1 MRLVFLG
8 TPEFALPS
16 LTAVRAEHDVLRV
29 VTAPPRPRGRGQ
41 RLVPTPVAAAAAA
54 MGLDVVTPARLDAQT
69 VGELL
74 ELRPDAAVVVAYGRM
89 LPPALFD
96 VVPCLNVHP
105 SLLPRHRGAAP
116 IPWTIWSG
124 DKEGGV
130 TIMRIVQELD
140 AGPIYLQEPFALP
153 DGITAGELEAEAAG
167 RGAALLRQALQM
179 LAAGRLSEAP
189 QRGEATYARR
199 LEPQDETLD
208 LRLGAEQLA
217 RQVNALSPRPGV
229 HLAVQERGLV
239 LRLLRAR
246 AVPLDM
252 APGTL
257 ARHEQGLLL
266 GCGEGALLITSIQPA
281 GGREAKA
288 TDLLRGR
295 PYLDGAVAR

>member
-8 TPEFALPS
+8 TPQFALPS
-16 LTAVRAEHDVLRV
+16 LEAVRAEHDVLRV

-41 RLVPTPVAAAAAA
+41 RLVPTPIAAGAAE
-54 MGLDVVTPARLDAQT
+54 MGLDVVTPIRLDPRT
-69 VGELL
+69 VAELL
-74 ELRPDAAVVVAYGRM
+74 EPRPDAAVVVAYGRM
-89 LPPALFD
+89 LPAALFD
-96 VVPCLNVHP
+96 AVPCLNVHP

-140 AGPIYLQEPFALP
+140 AGPILLQEPFPLHC
-153 DGITAGELEAEAAG
+153 DMTSGELEAEAAG
-167 RGAALLRQALQM
+167 RGAALLRQALR
-179 LAAGRLSEAP
+179 LLTAGRLSEAP

-229 HLAVQERGLV
+229 HLAVQQRGLV

-252 APGTL
+252 TPGTL

-266 GCGEGALLITSIQPA
+266 GCGEGALLVTSVQPA
-281 GGREAKA
+281 GGREVKA

-295 PYLDGAVAR
+295 PFLDGAMVR